1 MLKIFTLKHPLEDI
15 PRLTGRKRIRSN
27 SRRKRINEN
36 NSSSSSLNLWA
47 REARSGSR
55 ARRLI
60 LREMRG
66 LWNRDAL
73 QMPATRSDRS
83 EANRW
88 SDGIYPLRFNN
99 RVPSPSRKEERERD
113 FCSGRI
119 MNGTRLFFNQVN
131 LLWCSCRWNCV
142 TGNILIEFVITV

>member
-27 SRRKRINEN
+27 SRINEN

-99 RVPSPSRKEERERD
+99 RVPSPSRKEEREI
-113 FCSGRI
+113 F
-119 MNGTRLFFNQVN
+119 VVVE
-131 LLWCSCRWNCV
+131 LWMEHDCFLRWIYCGARVDEIVWLAIFWLNS
-142 TGNILIEFVITV
+142 